1 MFLLASEL
9 GFNGNERDHLISVQ
23 LSLIVNFGLPDKLLH
38 PSSTKGPGG
47 DDSSLKDINN
57 IAQVKPLEIILYPL
71 NKLSFLS

>member
-1 MFLLASEL
+1 MLLLSSEL
-9 GFNGNERDHLISVQ
+9 RFNWNERDPLIFVQ